1 MRTLVVGDIHGGL
14 KALRQLL
21 QRAAVTTEDH
31 LIFLGDYVDGWSDS
45 VATVSFLMQLQQT
58 HRCTLI
64 QGNHDQLVREY
75 LETQKMNAMWLKH
88 GGQATFK
95 GYQAYS
101 KAEIATHL
109 DFYNHLQGYYVDP
122 QNRLFCHAG
131 FAHLRGPHEEY
142 DPAVLWWD
150 RTLWEMAL
158 ALNPTLS
165 PNSPFYP
172 KRFQLFQEI
181 FIGHTPL
188 DRIGKDRPFK
198 AANVWNLDTSA
209 AYKGALSMM
218 DVDTKQVW
226 QSDPVYTLYPNE
238 QGRN

>member
-1 MRTLVVGDIHGGL
+1 MRTLVIGDIHGGL
-14 KALRQLL
+14 KALQQLL
-21 QRAAVTTEDH
+21 QRAVVTTEDH

-45 VATVSFLMQLQQT
+45 VATVSFLMELQTT

-64 QGNHDQLVREY
+64 RGNHDQLVQEY
-75 LETQKMNAMWLKH
+75 LETKEMNKMWLIH

-95 GYQAYS
+95 GYQAFS
-101 KAEIATHL
+101 KAEVKAHL
-109 DFYNHLQGYYVDP
+109 HFYNNLQKYYIDE

-131 FAHLRGPHEEY
+131 FAHVRGPDQEY
-142 DPAVLWWD
+142 DPATLWWD

-158 ALNPTLS
+158 ALNPALS
-165 PNSPFYP
+165 PDDLYYP

-181 FIGHTPL
+181 FIGHTSL
-188 DRIGKDRPFK
+188 DRIQQDRPFK

-218 DVDTKQVW
+218 DVDTKEVW
-226 QSDPVYTLYPNE
+226 QSDPVHTLYPDE
-238 QGRN
+238 RGRN